1 MNSLVLRKSSGA
13 LFLVGVFFLIL
24 GIVIG
29 ISEDAAQDNIHFVI
43 LNLLCVILLI
53 SIGVFSLLLGNKFT
67 LSALLAAY
75 VVLNITYSFYYS
87 FKYNWWQE
95 GAVFLLKAMSS
106 FLLPTGFLNSTSPTS
121 ILIDLTN
128 LSVIAGVVLFFMS
141 LKTSE
146 SNLNNYIK
154 SSNSEFQI
162 SNKPQFSRQSLDTNV
177 SIGDMSTNE
186 LASPAVRLGS
196 YLLEAL
202 FTVITLGIGWLI
214 WSFIIWGK
222 GTTPGHQIVNLYVV
236 SEKTGAP
243 FTWGQMFIREILVKG
258 LLIPLLSVVSFG
270 IVFLVDSLM
279 VVRDDRKT
287 LHDRICGSIVVQR

>member
-1 MNSLVLRKSSGA
+1 MNSLALRKSSGA
-13 LFLVGVFFLIL
+13 LFLVGVFFLLL
-24 GIVIG
+24 GMVIG

-43 LNLLCVILLI
+43 LNLLCVIILI
-53 SIGVFSLLLGNKFT
+53 SIGVLSLLLGNKFT
-67 LSALLAAY
+67 LFALLAVY

-106 FLLPTGFLNSTSPTS
+106 FLLPTGFLNSTSPAS

-128 LSVIAGVVLFFMS
+128 LSVIAGAVLFFMS

-146 SNLNNYIK
+146 SHLNNYIK
-154 SSNSEFQI
+154 SSTSEFQI

>member
-53 SIGVFSLLLGNKFT
+53 SIGVLSLLLGNKFT

>member
-1 MNSLVLRKSSGA
+1 
-13 LFLVGVFFLIL
+13 
-24 GIVIG
+24 
-29 ISEDAAQDNIHFVI
+29 
-43 LNLLCVILLI
+43 LI
-53 SIGVFSLLLGNKFT
+53 SIGIFTLLLENKFT
-67 LSALLAAY
+67 LFALLAAY
-75 VVLNITYSFYYS
+75 VLLNIIYSFYYS

-106 FLLPTGFLNSTSPTS
+106 FLLPTGFLNYPYTPASL
-121 ILIDLTN
+121 LIDLTN
-128 LSVIAGVVLFFMS
+128 ISVIAGVVLLFLSF
-141 LKTSE
+141 KTSE
-146 SNLNNYIK
+146 LNTNNNVK
-154 SSNSEFQI
+154 RSNSEFQI
-162 SNKPQFSRQSLDTNV
+162 SKTPQLSRHGMDPDVNIV
-177 SIGDMSTNE
+177 DMSTHE

-202 FTVITLGIGWLI
+202 FTVITFGIGWLI
-214 WSFIIWGK
+214 WSFIIWSK
-222 GTTPGHQIVNLYVV
+222 GTTPGHKIVNLYVI

-243 FTWGQMFIREILVKG
+243 FSWGQMFIREILVKG